1 MEQIEEISAEKM
13 VISFP
18 NRKNAEIAAIQGVDF
33 SGKKLQLSWFTGE
46 TNKVSVNPGPQ
57 KVPQRVTRSLSQ
69 SLMEKDLE
77 DELLVCSF
85 NFFSVFLLD
94 LL

>member
-1 MEQIEEISAEKM
+1 M

-33 SGKKLQLSWFTGE
+33 SGKQLQLSWFTGE

-57 KVPQRVTRSLSQ
+57 NIPQRVTRSLSQ

-77 DELLVCSF
+77 DELLVC
-85 NFFSVFLLD
+85 FFSAFFFFM
-94 LL
+94 

>member
-1 MEQIEEISAEKM
+1 M

-33 SGKKLQLSWFTGE
+33 GDKQLQLSWFTGE
-46 TNKVSVNPGPQ
+46 TNKATVNSAPQ
-57 KVPQRVTRSLSQ
+57 KVEQRVTRSLSQ

-77 DELLVCSF
+77 DELLVCS
-85 NFFSVFLLD
+85 
-94 LL
+94 